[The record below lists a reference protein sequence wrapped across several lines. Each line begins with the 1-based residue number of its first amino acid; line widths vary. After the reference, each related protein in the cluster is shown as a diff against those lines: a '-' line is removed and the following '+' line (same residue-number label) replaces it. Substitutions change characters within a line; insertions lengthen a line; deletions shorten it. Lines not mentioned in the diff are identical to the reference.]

1 MENIFI
7 RYCEKAEERDN
18 MESLIMFQ
26 TTQEKSLIADKSDT
40 LKKVRA
46 IKTAKENERNAK
58 NSEFER
64 ILAQEKKVLK
74 DLENSKLEIES
85 AKKNYFKEELD
96 KALQRNNS
104 FGRLQKTYGDKAIK
118 KIIDKETEEIKKN
131 LEKEKI
137 ETKKGC

>member
-1 MENIFI
+1 MLNSEHWKAMENIFI

-18 MESLIMFQ
+18 MESLIMFKK
-26 TTQEKSLIADKSDT
+26 TQEKSLIADKSDT

-74 DLENSKLEIES
+74 DLENSKL
-85 AKKNYFKEELD
+85 
-96 KALQRNNS
+96 
-104 FGRLQKTYGDKAIK
+104 
-118 KIIDKETEEIKKN
+118 
-131 LEKEKI
+131 
-137 ETKKGC
+137 